1 MKNTRYNV
9 SNRYEEGAILRQ
21 TDYVILGLLAEQP
34 LSGYQIK
41 KLVDIR
47 FKFFWSESFGQI
59 FPALKSL
66 AGEGLAEECP
76 QEHAGGHAAKTYQIT
91 TAGKNAL
98 VVWLSQPVEKES
110 LRLEILLK
118 TYFSNYAAPE
128 VMLSHLASFEQSHAQ
143 QLQILGL
150 FQKELERIPDA
161 DENHREVLRVIDFGL
176 KANRA
181 YLDWCR
187 ETQDYFEHKQQALL
201 CETQNDIEH
210 KQ

>member
-1 MKNTRYNV
+1 MTCLRYNI
-9 SNRYEEGAILRQ
+9 SNRYKEGAILRQ

-66 AGEGLAEECP
+66 SAAGLVAECET
-76 QEHAGGHAAKTYQIT
+76 EHTDGRAAKTYQIT
-91 TAGKNAL
+91 PAGKDAL
-98 VVWLSQPVEKES
+98 IAWLSQPVEKES

-118 TYFSNYAAPE
+118 TYFSNYAAPG
-128 VMLSHLASFEQSHAQ
+128 VMLNHLAAFEQSHAQ

-150 FQKELERIPDA
+150 FQKELERSPDE
-161 DENHREVLRVIDFGL
+161 DENHREVLRVIDFGQ
-176 KANRA
+176 KVNRA

-187 ETQDYFEHKQQALL
+187 ETREYFEQKQSAPQTGATK
-201 CETQNDIEH
+201 E
-210 KQ
+210 

>member
-1 MKNTRYNV
+1 M
-9 SNRYEEGAILRQ
+9 SLRQ

-66 AGEGLAEECP
+66 AAEGLAAECA
-76 QEHAGGHAAKTYQIT
+76 QEHADGRASKTYRIT
-91 TAGKNAL
+91 PAGREAL
-98 VVWLSQPVEKES
+98 VAWLSQPVEKES

-118 TYFSNYAAPE
+118 TYFSNYAAPG
-128 VMLSHLASFEQSHAQ
+128 VMLNHLAAFEQSHAQ
-143 QLQILGL
+143 QLQILGM
-150 FQKELERIPDA
+150 FQKELESIIDD
-161 DENHREVLRVIDFGL
+161 DENHREVLRVIDFGQ
-176 KANRA
+176 KVNSA

-187 ETQDYFEHKQQALL
+187 ETRDYFEKKQAHLREAQSSTDHK
-201 CETQNDIEH
+201 
-210 KQ
+210 

>member
-1 MKNTRYNV
+1 M
-9 SNRYEEGAILRQ
+9 RQ

-66 AGEGLAEECP
+66 AAEGLAEECA
-76 QEHAGGHAAKTYQIT
+76 QEHVSGRAAKTYQIT
-91 TAGKNAL
+91 PAGRSAL
-98 VVWLSQPVEKES
+98 VAWLGQPVEKES

-128 VMLSHLASFEQSHAQ
+128 VMLGHLAAFEQSHAQ
-143 QLQILGL
+143 QLHILGL
-150 FQKELERIPDA
+150 FQQELERIPDD
-161 DENHREVLRVIDFGL
+161 DENHREVLRVIDFGQ
-176 KANRA
+176 KVNAA

-187 ETQDYFEHKQQALL
+187 ETRDYFEQKQARQREA
-201 CETQNDIEH
+201 QDQPD
-210 KQ
+210 KK

>member
-1 MKNTRYNV
+1 MYLTDIKKV
-9 SNRYEEGAILRQ
+9 LFLRQ

-66 AGEGLAEECP
+66 SAAGLVAECET
-76 QEHAGGHAAKTYQIT
+76 EHTDGRAAKKYQIT
-91 TAGKNAL
+91 PAGKDAL
-98 VVWLSQPVEKES
+98 IAWLSQPVEKES

-118 TYFSNYAAPE
+118 TYFSNYAAPG
-128 VMLSHLASFEQSHAQ
+128 VMLNHLAAFEQSHAQ

-150 FQKELERIPDA
+150 FQKELERIPDE
-161 DENHREVLRVIDFGL
+161 DENHREVLRVIDFGQ
-176 KANRA
+176 KVNRA

-187 ETQDYFEHKQQALL
+187 ETRDYFEQKKSNQATTSK
-201 CETQNDIEH
+201 E
-210 KQ
+210 

>member
-1 MKNTRYNV
+1 
-9 SNRYEEGAILRQ
+9 LRQ

-66 AGEGLAEECP
+66 AAEGLAEECA
-76 QEHAGGHAAKTYQIT
+76 QEHADGRASKTYRIT
-91 TAGKNAL
+91 QAGREAL
-98 VVWLSQPVEKES
+98 VAWLGQPVEKES

-118 TYFSNYAAPE
+118 TYFSNYAAPD
-128 VMLSHLASFEQSHAQ
+128 VMLNHLAAFEQSHAQ
-143 QLQILGL
+143 QLHILGL
-150 FQKELERIPDA
+150 FQKELESIPDD
-161 DENHREVLRVIDFGL
+161 DENHREVLRVIDFGQRV
-176 KANRA
+176 NTA

-187 ETQDYFEHKQQALL
+187 ETRDYFEQKQARLR
-201 CETQNDIEH
+201 EAQNSTDR
-210 KQ
+210 K

>member
-1 MKNTRYNV
+1 MTCLRYNI
-9 SNRYEEGAILRQ
+9 SNRYKEGAILRQ

-66 AGEGLAEECP
+66 SAAGLVAECET
-76 QEHAGGHAAKTYQIT
+76 EHTDGRAAKKYQIT
-91 TAGKNAL
+91 PAGKDAL
-98 VVWLSQPVEKES
+98 IAWLSQPVEKES

-118 TYFSNYAAPE
+118 TYFSNYAAPG
-128 VMLSHLASFEQSHAQ
+128 VMLNHLAAFEQSHAQ

-150 FQKELERIPDA
+150 FQKELERIPDE
-161 DENHREVLRVIDFGL
+161 DENHREVLHVIDFGQ
-176 KANRA
+176 KVNRA

-187 ETQDYFEHKQQALL
+187 ETREYFEQKQSAPQTGATK
-201 CETQNDIEH
+201 E
-210 KQ
+210 

>member
-1 MKNTRYNV
+1 M
-9 SNRYEEGAILRQ
+9 RQ

-66 AGEGLAEECP
+66 AAAGLAEECA
-76 QEHAGGHAAKTYQIT
+76 QEHTGGHVAKTYRIT
-91 TAGKNAL
+91 PAGREAL
-98 VVWLSQPVEKES
+98 VAWLGQPVEKES

-118 TYFSNYAAPE
+118 TYFSNYAAPD
-128 VMLSHLASFEQSHAQ
+128 VMLTHLVSFEESHTQ
-143 QLQILGL
+143 QLQILGM
-150 FQKELERIPDA
+150 FQQELERIPDE
-161 DENHREVLRVIDFGL
+161 DENHREVLRVIDFGQ
-176 KANRA
+176 KVNTA

-187 ETQDYFEHKQQALL
+187 ETRDYFEQKQARLREALNDTDHK
-201 CETQNDIEH
+201 
-210 KQ
+210 

>member
-1 MKNTRYNV
+1 MRYNI
-9 SNRYEEGAILRQ
+9 SNRYKEGAILRQ

-66 AGEGLAEECP
+66 SAAGLVAECET
-76 QEHAGGHAAKTYQIT
+76 EHTDGRAAKKYQIT
-91 TAGKNAL
+91 PAGKDAL
-98 VVWLSQPVEKES
+98 IAWLSQPVEKES

-118 TYFSNYAAPE
+118 TYFSNYAAPG
-128 VMLSHLASFEQSHAQ
+128 VMLNHLAAFEQSHAQ

-150 FQKELERIPDA
+150 FQKELERIPDE
-161 DENHREVLRVIDFGL
+161 DENHREVLRVIDFGQ
-176 KANRA
+176 KVNRA

-187 ETQDYFEHKQQALL
+187 ETREYFEQKQSAPQTGATK
-201 CETQNDIEH
+201 E
-210 KQ
+210 

>member
-1 MKNTRYNV
+1 M
-9 SNRYEEGAILRQ
+9 RQ

-41 KLVDIR
+41 KIVDIR

-66 AGEGLAEECP
+66 AAAGLAEECAP
-76 QEHAGGHAAKTYQIT
+76 ERTDGRTTKTYQIT
-91 TAGKNAL
+91 PAGKDAL
-98 VVWLSQPVEKES
+98 VAWLSLPVEKES

-118 TYFSNYAAPE
+118 TYFSNYAAPG
-128 VMLSHLASFEQSHAQ
+128 VMLGHLAAFEQSHAQ

-150 FQKELERIPDA
+150 FQKELESIPDD
-161 DENHREVLRVIDFGL
+161 DENHREVLRVIDFGQ
-176 KANRA
+176 KVNRA

-187 ETQDYFEHKQQALL
+187 ETRDYFEQKQSAS
-201 CETQNDIEH
+201 EPGATKE
-210 KQ
+210 

>member
-1 MKNTRYNV
+1 MV
-9 SNRYEEGAILRQ
+9 RQ
-21 TDYVILGLLAEQP
+21 TEYVILGLLAEHP

-66 AGEGLAEECP
+66 AVAGLVEECATAG
-76 QEHAGGHAAKTYQIT
+76 EGGHAAKVYQIT
-91 TAGKNAL
+91 PAGKNAL
-98 VVWLSQPVEKES
+98 VTWLRQPVEKES

-118 TYFSNYAAPE
+118 TYFSGYAAPDA
-128 VMLSHLASFEQSHAQ
+128 MLFHLNAFEESHEK
-143 QLQILGL
+143 QLHILNL
-150 FQKELERIPDA
+150 FQAELERIPDE
-161 DENHREVLRVIDFGL
+161 DENHGDILRVIAFGQ

-187 ETQDYFEHKQQALL
+187 ETRDYFEQKRNAQQDKD
-201 CETQNDIEH
+201 N
-210 KQ
+210 

>member
-1 MKNTRYNV
+1 M
-9 SNRYEEGAILRQ
+9 RQ

-66 AGEGLAEECP
+66 SAAGLVAECET
-76 QEHAGGHAAKTYQIT
+76 EHTDGRAAKTYQIT
-91 TAGKNAL
+91 PAGKDAL
-98 VVWLSQPVEKES
+98 IAWLSQPVEKES

-118 TYFSNYAAPE
+118 TYFSNYAAPG
-128 VMLSHLASFEQSHAQ
+128 VMLNHLAAFEQSHAQ

-150 FQKELERIPDA
+150 FQKELERIPDE
-161 DENHREVLRVIDFGL
+161 DENHREVLRVIDFGQ

-187 ETQDYFEHKQQALL
+187 ESKAYFERKHANTKSQPDKTKNTAQAG
-201 CETQNDIEH
+201 ESNQE
-210 KQ
+210 